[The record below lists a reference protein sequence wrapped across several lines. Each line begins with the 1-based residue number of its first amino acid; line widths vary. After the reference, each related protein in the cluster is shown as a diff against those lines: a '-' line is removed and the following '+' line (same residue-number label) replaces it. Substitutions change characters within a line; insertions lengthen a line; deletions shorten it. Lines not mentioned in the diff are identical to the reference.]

1 MKKISTASKLYLITQ
16 FLGVLILL
24 IAQTPYFVTLNN
36 LFTDL
41 LQGQIQTHKEI
52 VIVGIDDASLKQLG
66 AWPWDRELFATAI
79 QNLQQANPNVIGIDV
94 LFLEPRKGDDN
105 LKQVVNNGSTQVVLA
120 NKFVSGEI
128 QDTVIQSKN
137 VSTGY
142 VNVVPDIDGKIRNTT
157 FAVEANSNNKLTN
170 TEYSFAM
177 QILSEYYKASPSVA
191 NSFISLRKLSTPLI
205 SKFSYSNEP
214 FATYSFTDIYNN
226 NFNKEDFNNK
236 IVLIGITTND
246 VKNNVADNF
255 VDVFG
260 DFIAGVQ
267 IHANIIN
274 SFLQERF
281 LYESPLSLQIILTVM
296 ISFISTFLGL
306 RYIKTTFKRSIVFAI
321 SLVANLVIGIA
332 TFETGLIWPFILTT
346 LVIITNFV
354 GLVAYDA
361 FINRIENRFIRKA
374 FTHYVNPGL
383 LSVLIKNPKELHL
396 GGQEKRI
403 TVMFLDIRNFT
414 SLAEKYRP
422 DKAYRILN
430 TYLEALTE
438 IVLENDGTIDKYLG
452 DGLMA
457 IWNAPV
463 DVKNHEYKALKTAL
477 EVLGAMEKLNKK
489 SKHNLN
495 VGIGINTAE
504 MLVGNVGGISRFD
517 YTVVG
522 DGANV
527 ASRIEG
533 LTKVYGS
540 KILTTNHTIKGLQ
553 TDLPNAIYRKLDK
566 VAVKGKSQAV
576 WIYDLLPD
584 TLKNHQLKEEYE
596 HALDIYREGNFKK
609 ALPIFEKLVETYNDH
624 AAKSMVQR
632 LKDTKGIAPENWDGN
647 WMFDHK

>member
-1 MKKISTASKLYLITQ
+1 
-16 FLGVLILL
+16 
-24 IAQTPYFVTLNN
+24 
-36 LFTDL
+36 
-41 LQGQIQTHKEI
+41 
-52 VIVGIDDASLKQLG
+52 
-66 AWPWDRELFATAI
+66 
-79 QNLQQANPNVIGIDV
+79 
-94 LFLEPRKGDDN
+94 
-105 LKQVVNNGSTQVVLA
+105 
-120 NKFVSGEI
+120 
-128 QDTVIQSKN
+128 
-137 VSTGY
+137 
-142 VNVVPDIDGKIRNTT
+142 
-157 FAVEANSNNKLTN
+157 
-170 TEYSFAM
+170 
-177 QILSEYYKASPSVA
+177 ASPSVA

-226 NFNKEDFNNK
+226 NFNEEDFNNK

-306 RYIKTTFKRSIVFAI
+306 RYIKTTFKRSIVFVI

-346 LVIITNFV
+346 LVIIANFV

-422 DKAYRILN
+422 DKSYRILN